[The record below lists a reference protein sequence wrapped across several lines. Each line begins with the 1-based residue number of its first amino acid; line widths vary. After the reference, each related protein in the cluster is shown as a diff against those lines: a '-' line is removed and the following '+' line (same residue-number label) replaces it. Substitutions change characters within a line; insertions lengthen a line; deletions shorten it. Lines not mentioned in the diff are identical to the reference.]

1 MLLSNTPFPRNTIV
15 QEKILTKALLQNG
28 RMISRNSASR
38 ERPFI
43 VFARNESARK
53 SEQQAKAGDEC
64 PQSERAQHQRAIE
77 ILFEERGIILQA
89 QHGDPVSERRVR
101 KKAEIQHRR
110 KRKENGEEQP

>member
-43 VFARNESARK
+43 VFARTKAHGNPNSRQRPVTSAPNPNERSISAR
-53 SEQQAKAGDEC
+53 
-64 PQSERAQHQRAIE
+64 
-77 ILFEERGIILQA
+77 
-89 QHGDPVSERRVR
+89 
-101 KKAEIQHRR
+101 
-110 KRKENGEEQP
+110 